1 MSLDY
6 HFSSPLNRAPATK
19 KIYVQY
25 IEAWG
30 LFHKRLLVH
39 NPNIVKFML
48 SLLDE

>member
-6 HFSSPLNRAPATK
+6 HFSSPFNRAPATK

-30 LFHKRLLVH
+30 LFI
-39 NPNIVKFML
+39 NIVKFML